1 MYIASLQVLLK
12 PVATGL
18 LCGNSELFY
27 WDLNNCVWFTYS
39 REGGE
44 GEKVVVFFF
53 SFLFPSA
60 YQLYLEKSGFN
71 YTKCFILGCS
81 KLKPDPAQISRATS
95 GFGLHICEE
104 PVKLLRVFVLVL
116 PSADW

>member
-1 MYIASLQVLLK
+1 MEILNYSTGTLTTVF
-12 PVATGL
+12 GL
-18 LCGNSELFY
+18 LIPEKGERGRRWLF
-27 WDLNNCVWFTYS
+27 
-39 REGGE
+39 
-44 GEKVVVFFF
+44 FFF